1 MRTDRDPGPRRLSR
15 RDLIR
20 LAALMVA
27 AAPMAAPRWA
37 AAADPTGKAAAGRR
51 PDDVLRAL
59 IEGNKR
65 FMSGQASGPRRRP
78 EDFSALAEGQ
88 SPGAVIVGCSDS
100 RVPPELVFDQGVG
113 DLFVVRVAGNVVV
126 KAGFTVKGSIEY
138 AVAELGASLIVVLGH
153 TGCGA
158 IKAAIKHIEAGDAL
172 PGSIK
177 DLVGILRPVVARV
190 KDKPGDL
197 LVNATRGNVEAGVE
211 RLTTLEPILAPAVK
225 RGTLKVV
232 GGVYDLRTGAVTM
245 VP

>member
-1 MRTDRDPGPRRLSR
+1 MRTDGDPGPRRLSR

-20 LAALMVA
+20 LAAVTVA
-27 AAPMAAPRWA
+27 AAPLATPRGVG
-37 AAADPTGKAAAGRR
+37 AADPTGKPAAGRH

-65 FMSGQASGPRRRP
+65 FISGQTSGPHRRP

-88 SPGAVIVGCSDS
+88 SPGAVVVGCADS

-138 AVAELGASLIVVLGH
+138 AVAELGTPLIVVLGH

-158 IKAAIKHIEAGDAL
+158 IKAAIKHIEAADAL

-177 DLVGILRPVVARV
+177 ELVDILRPVVARV
-190 KDKPGDL
+190 KDQPGDL
-197 LVNATRGNVEAGVE
+197 LANAIRGNVGAGVQ
-211 RLTTLEPILAPAVK
+211 RLLTLEPVLAPAAR
-225 RGTLKVV
+225 RGKLKVV
-232 GGVYDLRTGAVTM
+232 GGVYDLRTGAVSM